1 MRNRLPF
8 LIGPVALL
16 AGAAVFVVPTAE
28 ARLTR
33 ITVQS
38 QTVVDFPSFGKTG
51 AYYKIAGT
59 FEGEL
64 DPSTS
69 LNSAIADIELAKRP
83 AGSRTVHYKSTF
95 FILRPV
101 DLAKGNRKLF
111 YDFGNRGNKR
121 ILQWIN
127 DATEATDPTAAEHY
141 GNGFLMRQ
149 GYIVALSGWA
159 GDVAPGANI
168 MSVLE
173 LPIAVNPDGTS
184 IQGKF
189 AAETIASATTTG
201 ITLQYTADPI
211 SPTNGVLRR
220 RERQTDDSEV
230 LTGQNEIIT
239 GWTYNATGRRANFP
253 AGHQVKPG
261 WVYEFAYQA
270 RDPLVMGIGHA
281 MTRDFL
287 SFLKYDAT
295 DDFNNPNPVL
305 MPARARSTR
314 HSDDDDDDDGGRRA
328 DREQSNLRAIYS
340 WGRSNGGRVERD
352 LLRWGFNED
361 ESGRIVIDGMMPYA
375 TGAGGHLWM
384 NFRFSQPGASS
395 RKHERHFARE
405 PEFPHSFP
413 VMTDPLTGERDGIL
427 RRCRRSDT
435 CPKFFNID
443 GGNEYWNKSSSLNH
457 TDAFGRDLNLAKT
470 APDVRVYYVAST
482 DHNTEFDE
490 RPEWPAEC
498 QQMTNPLYNGPVFR
512 ALSVALDRWVTRGI
526 EPPRSR
532 VPMARDGTL
541 VAPERVRFP
550 SIPATH
556 YAGWGV
562 LPASQ
567 YTPRVMNRNAPLDFT
582 KVPPEVMDRLGE
594 YTVLVPQVD
603 KDGNDVAGIRLPYL
617 EVPLATHT
625 GWSLLHP
632 GAGFPDSCGQHG
644 QFFPFANTKA
654 ERAAAG
660 DPRKSIEERYR
671 DRRDYV
677 RQVAHAAKKLVK
689 EGFLLEEDEDRIVA
703 RAERSGVQL
712 WLFAP

>member
-1 MRNRLPF
+1 MRNPLP
-8 LIGPVALL
+8 L
-16 AGAAVFVVPTAE
+16 AAAILASAACFVTSTAD

-33 ITVQS
+33 ITIDS
-38 QTVVDFPSFGKTG
+38 QTIVDHPSFGRTG

-59 FEGEL
+59 FEGSL

-69 LNSAIADIELAKRP
+69 LNSVIADIELAKRP
-83 AGSRTVHYKSTF
+83 AGSTKVTYKSTF

-101 DLAKGNRKLF
+101 DLAKGNGKLF
-111 YDFGNRGNKR
+111 YDFGNRGAKR

-127 DATEATDPTAAEHY
+127 DGTESADPTTTENF

-149 GYIVALSGWA
+149 GYVVALSGWA
-159 GDVAPGANI
+159 GDVVPGPSV

-173 LPIAVNPDGTS
+173 MPVAVNPDGS
-184 IQGKF
+184 PIKGMF
-189 AAETIASATTTG
+189 AAEAIATATTTG
-201 ITLQYTADPI
+201 IALQYAADPI

-220 RERQTDDSEV
+220 RERQTDDTEV
-230 LTGQNEIIT
+230 LTGPNEIIT
-239 GWTYNATGRRANFP
+239 GWTYNATGRRVNFP
-253 AGHQVKPG
+253 AGHQAKSG
-261 WVYEFAYQA
+261 WVYEFIYQA
-270 RDPLVMGIGHA
+270 KDPLVMGSGHA

-287 SFLKYDAT
+287 SFLKYGEA
-295 DDFNNPNPVL
+295 DDFGNPNPVL
-305 MPARARSTR
+305 HRM
-314 HSDDDDDDDGGRRA
+314 HGG
-328 DREQSNLRAIYS
+328 DSSLRAIYS

-352 LLRWGFNED
+352 FLRWGFNQD
-361 ESGRIVIDGMMPYA
+361 ENGKMVIDGMMPYA
-375 TGAGGHLWM
+375 TGAGGHVWM
-384 NFRFSQPGASS
+384 NYRFSQPGASS

-405 PEFPHSFP
+405 PEFPHTLP

-427 RRCRRSDT
+427 RRCLASDT

-457 TDAFGRDLNLAKT
+457 TDAFGRDLNISKM
-470 APDVRVYYVAST
+470 APDVRVYYIAST

-498 QQMTNPLYNGPVFR
+498 RQQTNPLYNGPVFR
-512 ALSVALDRWVTRGI
+512 ALSVALDRWVTRGV
-526 EPPRSR
+526 EPPKSR
-532 VPMARDGTL
+532 VPLARDHTL
-541 VAPERVRFP
+541 VAPEDVRFP

-556 YAGWGV
+556 YAGWPA
-562 LPASQ
+562 LPSSA
-567 YTPRVMNRNAPLDFT
+567 YTPRVMNRNAPMDFN

-603 KDGNDVAGIRLPYL
+603 KDGNDIGGIRLPFV

-632 GAGFPDSCGQHG
+632 GAGYPDSCGQHG

-654 ERAAAG
+654 ERLAAG
-660 DPRKSIEERYR
+660 DPRKSIEERYKNNE
-671 DRRDYV
+671 DYV

-689 EGFLLEEDEDRIVA
+689 EGFLLEEDEDRIVQ
-703 RAERSGVQL
+703 RAARSGTQL
-712 WLFAP
+712 WLLAP